1 MNENQLWAFL
11 MLKKAYLEAA
21 HILSKVVH
29 GLEHTGKDLRTIGQ
43 QFTKIIENE
52 QVLITWVL
60 VLLMTQ

>member
-1 MNENQLWAFL
+1 